1 MINILLTKTALKVK
15 FNVKFNSN
23 HHFLCKWYLSDIL
36 FWYLNLSFPT
46 KNQVENHIEVWQLL
60 RDKKYGEN
68 FKNFMEHAL
77 CYFRL
82 VFQLTTIRHR
92 ITKFQTGSIKT
103 NHQWFA
109 TMNFRTFGYIRS
121 NHKWNLAKG
130 SSLKLWRINFYETWL
145 LSFREW
151 QFQGGKL

>member
-1 MINILLTKTALKVK
+1 MTKTSLKVK

-46 KNQVENHIEVWQLL
+46 ENQVENHIEVWQLL

-92 ITKFQTGSIKT
+92 ITEFQTGSIKT

-109 TMNFRTFGYIRS
+109 TMNFRFSVIFAQTGNEILLKDPAWNFGGSTFMKRDC
-121 NHKWNLAKG
+121 
-130 SSLKLWRINFYETWL
+130 
-145 LSFREW
+145 
-151 QFQGGKL
+151 